1 METCRIPHYLQHIG
15 FSLVKFVVFAIALPL
30 VLAMLL
36 TIPITSTLA
45 LIMTTLFIEY
55 GAAPV
60 GMGLGLQPV
69 FVLVVLTSVALA
81 VTLLLY
87 DIFDTVG
94 TSSLRVAGFL
104 LRSRQRAERL
114 KILSKYGI
122 NGLVPCV
129 MILGFYA
136 CPPIAWVVGWH
147 RNYAIFLTMAGF
159 ILISLVT
166 ILATLGIIRL
176 FIAGA

>member
-1 METCRIPHYLQHIG
+1 METCRIPHYLQHLGIT
-15 FSLVKFVVFAIALPL
+15 LVKFVGFAVALPI

-36 TIPITSTLA
+36 TIPVTSTLA
-45 LIMTTLFIEY
+45 LIATTLIIEY

-60 GMGLGLQPV
+60 GIGLGLQPV
-69 FVLVVLTSVALA
+69 FVLVVLTSMALA
-81 VTLLLY
+81 VTHLLY
-87 DIFDTVG
+87 DIFDTHG
-94 TSSLRVAGFL
+94 TRSLRVARFL
-104 LRSRQRAERL
+104 LRSKQRAERS

-147 RNYAIFLTMAGF
+147 RNYAILLTMAGF

-166 ILATLGIIRL
+166 ICATPGVIRI
-176 FIAGA
+176 FMAGA